1 MIEREQNKAKQKQ
14 AKEKQKQSEQE
25 QAVEEQVTEEQAK
38 SGMFLP
44 VFLIFDAVALIVIAL
59 ILLGTFS
66 KKETVQEPYFL
77 TYEQAVA
84 EAAPDFQK
92 QIEDLTK
99 KWKKEARQE
108 RFNNS
113 VFLGDSL
120 TEGLGIYGYVKTKNV
135 VAQKGIN
142 INAAAKKVKKIVKQN
157 PSIEERYRNIIKKI
171 HRNLPEAQIYVE
183 SLLPVTSAYENS
195 HKKLTN
201 ERINK
206 FNKRLKKL
214 SDDYKY
220 TTYVDIHS
228 LYVNKK
234 GCLPSKISSDGYHLK
249 PEAYEK
255 WLDYVKNKMS

>member
-1 MIEREQNKAKQKQ
+1 M
-14 AKEKQKQSEQE
+14 
-25 QAVEEQVTEEQAK
+25 
-38 SGMFLP
+38 
-44 VFLIFDAVALIVIAL
+44 
-59 ILLGTFS
+59 
-66 KKETVQEPYFL
+66 
-77 TYEQAVA
+77 A

-157 PSIEERYRNIIKKI
+157 PKYVFVMLGINDMSYEGSYLPSIEERYRNIIKKI